1 MKFIAIKTENGK
13 LTGDIAFY
21 CRVLKVSR
29 QGFYNHL
36 ETQKKPWKYEAL
48 AAEMYKII
56 DEDECNDTYGRYRM
70 HKALELKREGK
81 DGDFPHIPCERT
93 VYRIMERLGIAH
105 TPKRKPNGIT
115 KADREAMKSDDEIRR
130 DFTAERPL
138 EKAVTDITEI
148 QTADGKLYISIIEDC
163 FDNAVLGLSM
173 ADNMKAGLC
182 VDTLKSAIMAYPRL
196 RGAIIHSDRGSQYTS
211 YEYRQAIEKYGIIQS
226 MNSAGGRCHDN
237 AKCESLWG
245 RFKEELLYERHD
257 TRKMPMAKVKSL
269 IWRYFMSYWNNR
281 RICSAN
287 GGFPPMVK
295 RKKFYEGQYAE
306 TA

>member
-1 MKFIAIKTENGK
+1 MKLISIKTENGK
-13 LTGDIAFY
+13 LTGEIAFY

-29 QGFYNHL
+29 QGFYSYL
-36 ETQKKPWKYEAL
+36 ESLKKPWKYEAL
-48 AAEMYKII
+48 AAKMKEII

-70 HKALELKREGK
+70 QKALELKKEAE
-81 DGDFPHIPCERT
+81 DDDFPHIPCERT

-115 KADREAMKSDDEIRR
+115 KADREAMKSDDKIKR

-138 EKAVTDITEI
+138 EKAVTDITEV
-148 QTADGKLYISIIEDC
+148 QTADGKLYVSTIEDC
-163 FDNAVLGLSM
+163 FDNAILGLSM
-173 ADNMKAGLC
+173 ATNMKAGLC
-182 VDTLKSAIMAYPRL
+182 VNTLKSAILAYPDL
-196 RGAIIHSDRGSQYTS
+196 RGSLVHSDRGTQYTS
-211 YEYRQAIEKYGIIQS
+211 VEYRQAIEKYGIVQS

-245 RFKEELLYERHD
+245 RFKEELLYGRYD
-257 TRKMPMAKVKSL
+257 TKKMSMAAVKSL

-287 GGFPPMVK
+287 GGLPPMVK
-295 RKKFYEGQYAE
+295 RRMFYEGQYAK

>member
-1 MKFIAIKTENGK
+1 M
-13 LTGDIAFY
+13 
-21 CRVLKVSR
+21 
-29 QGFYNHL
+29 
-36 ETQKKPWKYEAL
+36 
-48 AAEMYKII
+48 
-56 DEDECNDTYGRYRM
+56 
-70 HKALELKREGK
+70 
-81 DGDFPHIPCERT
+81 
-93 VYRIMERLGIAH
+93 
-105 TPKRKPNGIT
+105 
-115 KADREAMKSDDEIRR
+115 
-130 DFTAERPL
+130 
-138 EKAVTDITEI
+138 TDITEI

-182 VDTLKSAIMAYPRL
+182 VDTLKSAIMAYPGL

-245 RFKEELLYERHD
+245 RFKEELLYDRYD
-257 TRKMPMAKVKSL
+257 AKKMPMAAVKSL

-287 GGFPPMVK
+287 GGLPPMVK
-295 RKKFYEGQYAE
+295 RKKFYEGQYTK